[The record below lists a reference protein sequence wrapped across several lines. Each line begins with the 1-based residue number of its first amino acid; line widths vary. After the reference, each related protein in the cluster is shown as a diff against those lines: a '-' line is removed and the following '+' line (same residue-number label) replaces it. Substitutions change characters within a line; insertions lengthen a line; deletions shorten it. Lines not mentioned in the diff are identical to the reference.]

1 MMKKLTDTAAA
12 RGYRAVRR
20 FAASHIAFSLISSGI
35 LILLLMA
42 LMFQTYLKNA
52 YYQYLLDETTR
63 TGRMILDA
71 AAANLNGS
79 FREALLAGAVAA
91 TDTDLQTVAERVC
104 TGDGV
109 TVQDRL
115 ALGTKLRD
123 VTNYGAYF
131 AAATVFTEDGLLM
144 EYGRYWGDSGYR
156 TAWREAELPVMER
169 LYRDVMSHAG
179 SGGTVYRAEPQ
190 AYRHPAYP
198 EMRLVH
204 LAFPLVGGKVR
215 IRDAEAVIV
224 LTFRL
229 DRLVQNS
236 GLAGGRQESIVEY
249 ITDVRGNL
257 IFHNGGDCQ
266 VDETLLQLHA
276 KPLNYFG
283 WTLHTG
289 LDARRIE
296 ARVNE
301 MYAQAGVVYFV
312 LLVLTVLVWQLS
324 IRRILEP
331 ARAIRNAMERIG
343 GGAFDSRIAVRGK
356 HELWQLAEQYNRM
369 VAALERQR
377 QETQREFQEKTL
389 SVQRQN
395 EAEREALES
404 QINAHFLFNTLG
416 AINYS
421 AIENGNTEVSELLK
435 SLSNILFYSF
445 SKETRT
451 VTLAMEL
458 DWVRQYLYLQKYRLM
473 DVFDYEIHFQEEYGE
488 WPCCKLFLQPFVE
501 NSILHG
507 FEGWEQGGRIS
518 IVGRS
523 MGGRLLIEIQDN
535 GRGMAPAEAGSIRS
549 ILNETHALALKDTER
564 AGIGIR
570 NAIARLRMYYG
581 EGLSVSLETAPG
593 HGTQFSFLL
602 PIPPEFMDAG
612 GTLEDEV

>member
-1 MMKKLTDTAAA
+1 MKKLTDTAAA

-91 TDTDLQTVAERVC
+91 TDAGLQTVAERVC
-104 TGDGV
+104 AGDGV

-123 VTNYGAYF
+123 VTNSGAYF
-131 AAATVFTEDGLLM
+131 AAATVFTGGGLLM

-156 TAWREAELPVMER
+156 TAWREAELPVMEQ
-169 LYRDVMSHAG
+169 LYRDVIGRAG
-179 SGGTVYRAEPQ
+179 GGTVYRAKPQ

-204 LAFPLVGGKVR
+204 LAFPLVGGRVR
-215 IRDAEAVIV
+215 IQDAETAVI

-236 GLAGGRQESIVEY
+236 GLAGGRQESIVAY
-249 ITDVRGNL
+249 ITDESGEL
-257 IFHNGGDCQ
+257 IFHNGGENHIDK
-266 VDETLLQLHA
+266 TLLQLHE
-276 KPLNYFG
+276 KPLDYFG

-289 LDARRIE
+289 LDARRME
-296 ARVNE
+296 GRVNE
-301 MYAQAGVVYFV
+301 MYVQAGVVYFV
-312 LLVLTVLVWQLS
+312 LLALTVVVWQFS
-324 IRRILEP
+324 IRRVLEP
-331 ARAIRNAMERIG
+331 ARVIRSAMERIG
-343 GGAFDSRIAVRGK
+343 GGAFDSRIDVRGT
-356 HELWQLAEQYNRM
+356 HELWQLAGQYNRM
-369 VAALERQR
+369 VEALERQR
-377 QETQREFQEKTL
+377 RETQREFQEKTL

-416 AINYS
+416 AINYA

-435 SLSNILFYSF
+435 SLSNILSYSY

-473 DVFDYEIHFQEEYGE
+473 DVFDYEIRFQEEYGE

-507 FEGWEQGGRIS
+507 FEGWEQGGQIS

-523 MGGRLLIEIQDN
+523 VGGRLLIEIQDN
-535 GRGMAPAEAGSIRS
+535 GRGMTPAEAGSIRS
-549 ILNETHALALKDTER
+549 MLDETHPLALKDTER

-581 EGLSVSLETAPG
+581 EGLSVSLDTAPG
-593 HGTQFSFLL
+593 RGTRFSFLL
-602 PIPPEFMDAG
+602 PIPPELMEAG